1 METKNASQNRQRNQT
16 PTNVLDVA
24 NLRAQRSL
32 LTARIVG
39 TRGEER
45 RKLVRRMRPSELL
58 AFVANDGVNRAV
70 RIAVISMLED
80 AGLLVA
86 IAEGAAPTFIKSNAL
101 RRLDEMCEH
110 KGCPLTPAQ
119 TKRLTPCLNDKDLIA
134 FTVVLMDACDF
145 DWCAYCDASTV
156 SALCAA
162 MYETDSIHE
171 SVILEDAYAQLVHSR
186 PDLQAGLSACNPASY
201 LMNSL
206 RIPAS
211 PQSKAF
217 DNVA

>member
-1 METKNASQNRQRNQT
+1 METKNTRQNRQRGQT

-24 NLRAQRSL
+24 NLRAQRSM

-39 TRGEER
+39 THGEER
-45 RKLVRRMRPSELL
+45 KEIVRRMRPSELI
-58 AFVANDGVNRAV
+58 AFVSNEGVSKAV
-70 RIAVISMLED
+70 RIAAISSLED

-101 RRLDEMCEH
+101 RKLDEMCER

-119 TKRLTPCLNDKDLIA
+119 TERLTPCLNDKDLIA
-134 FTVVLMDACDF
+134 FAVVLMDACDF
-145 DWCAYCDASTV
+145 DWCAHCDDSTV

-162 MYETDSIHE
+162 MYETSSIHE

-186 PDLQAGLSACNPASY
+186 PDLRSGLSACNPASY

-206 RIPAS
+206 RVPTE
-211 PQSKAF
+211 PQSNAF